1 MTDRRRQNVRYW
13 TDFCD
18 ELESRGSRLQFCTS
32 RREYYIKSE
41 IERNCGVDYRMMVR
55 QVIKTI
61 PGEISVEFCII
72 GGPNART
79 FFDALMEQQAE
90 IEEEFGESLEWR
102 EKGPRGDR
110 RLCLKK
116 ADVNPAAERDW
127 PNQHEWLVTKLEKFN
142 KVFRP
147 RITALNAADCQ
158 PPEDIDTE
166 EESFIEETE
175 ALQEQLT
182 REFAE
187 TRDVLKSVVEEIRGV
202 REDLKKVRTLLGDIV

>member
-1 MTDRRRQNVRYW
+1 MTDREKQNVRYW
-13 TDFCD
+13 NDFCD
-18 ELESRGSRLQFCTS
+18 ELESRGSHLQFRTS
-32 RREYYIKSE
+32 RKEYYIKSE

-55 QVIKTI
+55 QVIRLR
-61 PGEISVEFCII
+61 PREISVEFCII

-110 RLCLKK
+110 RLRLKK
-116 ADVNPAAERDW
+116 SDVNPADERDW
-127 PNQHEWLVTKLEKFN
+127 PNQHEWLATKLEKVN
-142 KVFRP
+142 EVFRP
-147 RITALNAADCQ
+147 RIVALDAGY
-158 PPEDIDTE
+158 PLEDINTE
-166 EESFIEETE
+166 EDSFVEEMK
-175 ALQEQLT
+175 ALQGQLT

-202 REDLKKVRTLLGDIV
+202 REDLKIVRTLLGDIV

>member
-1 MTDRRRQNVRYW
+1 MTDREKRNVRYW
-13 TDFCD
+13 NDFCD
-18 ELESRGSRLQFCTS
+18 ELKSRGSHLQFRTS
-32 RREYYIKSE
+32 RKEYYIKSK

-55 QVIKTI
+55 KVIRLR
-61 PGEISVEFCII
+61 PREISVEFCII

-110 RLCLKK
+110 RLRLKK
-116 ADVNPAAERDW
+116 ADVNPDDETDW
-127 PNQHEWLVTKLEKFN
+127 PNQHGWLATKLEELN
-142 KVFRP
+142 KGFRR
-147 RITALNAADCQ
+147 RIVALDAGDWYPLEKIN
-158 PPEDIDTE
+158 TE
-166 EESFIEETE
+166 EESFVEEMK

-202 REDLKKVRTLLGDIV
+202 REDLKRVRTLLGDIV